1 MRWPLQFCF
10 LSELSRTLKEA
21 DNHGGGGQL
30 PQGMSVLMA
39 PGLSPWPQLALQ
51 ADCSSPG
58 AIPRISGAT
67 VHFLSRTACFALTVL
82 YCPQKGFPSVWPSFE
97 ISVMEPKA
105 FMYTGVGGGGRGGHS
120 AGAAVGVP
128 GSQIP
133 DSWSHYTS
141 TTPPNTL
148 IPTPLDLLEGI
159 SISKRKEGD
168 SFILE

>member
-39 PGLSPWPQLALQ
+39 PGLSPWLQLALQ

-67 VHFLSRTACFALTVL
+67 VHFLSRTACFALAVL

-105 FMYTGVGGGGRGGHS
+105 FMYTGVGGGERGAQRWSSSRCPWKSDPRLLVTLYQHHPAQYSDTHPIGL
-120 AGAAVGVP
+120 AGGNF
-128 GSQIP
+128 
-133 DSWSHYTS
+133 Y
-141 TTPPNTL
+141 
-148 IPTPLDLLEGI
+148 
-159 SISKRKEGD
+159 
-168 SFILE
+168 F

>member
-1 MRWPLQFCF
+1 M
-10 LSELSRTLKEA
+10 
-21 DNHGGGGQL
+21 
-30 PQGMSVLMA
+30 
-39 PGLSPWPQLALQ
+39 
-51 ADCSSPG
+51 
-58 AIPRISGAT
+58 
-67 VHFLSRTACFALTVL
+67 HFLSRTACFALTIL
-82 YCPQKGFPSVWPSFE
+82 YCLQKGFPSVWPSLE
-97 ISVMEPKA
+97 VSVMEPKA
-105 FMYTGVGGGGRGGHS
+105 FMNTGGEGHS
-120 AGAAVGVP
+120 AGAAIGVP